1 MLHRRARSAPLIAYP
16 EIASRSAW
24 ADNQAMA
31 KTPWQQR
38 IQRAGE
44 LSGQHPFAAEILD
57 FYVQMAR
64 FQEGLYHRLENA
76 AGSKTEVLSGERVFG
91 PPELRELVSS
101 FGTFLTVVE
110 EKGPARLAETAHE
123 LRGRGNE
130 SWSNFLDACWSS
142 AESATEPQEFL
153 ARAFLQPYAE
163 FVRTRVPLQWDGHT
177 YSLCPFC
184 NRKPGLGILR
194 QQGDGGRR
202 SLLCSFCEAEWEFRR
217 IVCPGCGE
225 EDNRKLPVY
234 TAAEFDYIRVECCDT
249 CKRYIKTVDLT
260 KNGHAEPVVDE
271 IASAP
276 LDLWAQEHGY
286 SKLELNVVGI

>member
-1 MLHRRARSAPLIAYP
+1 
-16 EIASRSAW
+16 
-24 ADNQAMA
+24 MA
-31 KTPWQQR
+31 KTSWQQR
-38 IQRAGE
+38 IQRAEE
-44 LSGQHPFAAEILD
+44 LAGQHAFAAEMLG

-76 AGSKTEVLSGERVFG
+76 AGSKTQVSSRERLVG
-91 PPELRELVSS
+91 PPELPELISS

-110 EKGPARLAETAHE
+110 KKGPARLAETACE
-123 LRGRGNE
+123 LRGRGDE
-130 SWSNFLDACWSS
+130 SWSHCLDACWS
-142 AESATEPQEFL
+142 ATETSAADAQTFL

-163 FVRTRVPLQWDGHT
+163 FVRSRVPMQWDGYT

-194 QQGDGGRR
+194 QQGDGARR
-202 SLLCSFCEAEWEFRR
+202 SLLCSFCVAEWEFRR

-249 CKRYIKTVDLT
+249 CKSYIKTVDLT

-276 LDLWAQEHGY
+276 LDLWAQDHGY
-286 SKLELNVVGI
+286 SKLELNVVGM

>member
-1 MLHRRARSAPLIAYP
+1 LRPAPP
-16 EIASRSAW
+16 W
-24 ADNQAMA
+24 ADNRAMA
-31 KTPWQQR
+31 KTSWQRR
-38 IQRAGE
+38 IQRAEE
-44 LSGQHPFAAEILD
+44 LAAQHAFAAEMLG

-76 AGSKTEVLSGERVFG
+76 AGSEIQVSRRERLVG
-91 PPELRELVSS
+91 PPELPELISS

-110 EKGPARLAETAHE
+110 EKGPARLAETACE
-123 LRGRGNE
+123 LRSRGDE
-130 SWSNFLDACWSS
+130 SWWNCLDACWS
-142 AESATEPQEFL
+142 ATETSAADAQTFL

-163 FVRTRVPLQWDGHT
+163 FVRSRVPMQWDGYT

-184 NRKPGLGILR
+184 NRKPGLGILH
-194 QQGDGGRR
+194 QQGDGARR
-202 SLLCSFCEAEWEFRR
+202 SLLCSFCVAEWEFRR

-234 TAAEFDYIRVECCDT
+234 TADEFGYIRVECCDS

-260 KNGHAEPVVDE
+260 KNGRAEPVVDE

-276 LDLWAQEHGY
+276 LDLWAQDHGY
-286 SKLELNVVGI
+286 SKLELNVVGM